1 MTANKLHLLG
11 WLFIVSW
18 LSAAAGSAKA
28 QPIAPA
34 ADGTNTVVTPN
45 GNRYDI
51 SGGSF
56 SGDGANL
63 FHSFTLFGL
72 SEAQT
77 ANFLTNPNIQNILGR
92 ITGGNPSLI
101 NGLIQVTGGN
111 SNLFLMNPAGIIFGP
126 NASLNVPGSFNAT
139 TATGIGFGNNQWFS
153 AIGNNNWATLIGMP
167 NSFAFTNLP
176 GGSIVNAGNLT
187 VTPGQSLSLIG
198 GTVVNTGQ
206 VTAPS
211 GNILI
216 SAVPGNNLVRISQ
229 AGNLLSLDIQPT
241 ANQSSLPN
249 NWTQPVL
256 SLPELLTGQGV
267 AQATGLTVN
276 SNGEVVLTGNVSVPV
291 TAGTTIASGSLNV
304 SGNTGGT
311 VNILGDRVGVIAGNI
326 DASGINGGGNV
337 LIGGDYQGLGTV
349 PNAARTFV
357 SSDSTINADAI
368 SNGNAGR
375 VIVWADETTRFNGNI
390 TARGGLFSGNGG
402 FVEVSGKQSL
412 DFQGL
417 VDLRSTFGI
426 AGTLLL
432 DPTDI
437 TISAGADAGGT
448 LAGGAF
454 TPSAGTS
461 TINNGTLQTQLGLG
475 NVTIS
480 TASASPNQGDIT
492 VSAPVSWANS
502 NSLTLNANN
511 SILVNKNITANG
523 GSITLNADVDGSGAG
538 AIAITNAIINSNGGN
553 IILGGGTNPSNS
565 PALGTAANPSGVSL
579 TGSTLNAGTG
589 NISIRGQGVAGVSNN
604 LGISVSTS
612 KITTAGTGSITLNAT
627 GGNGTGSDNKGI
639 NIITSTVESIG
650 TGSITLNGTGGNGID
665 NNQGISIDSST
676 VRAGGNI
683 NLAGNGAG
691 TLTQNTGVRIINST
705 VESTPGNGTVTITGT
720 GGNGTDSNQGIT
732 IDNPSTVKSQNG
744 DITLTGTGKGSAGN
758 NRGIS
763 SSGVVEST
771 GTGNLTLSGVGGN
784 GTDSNQGIQL
794 QGGTV
799 KALSGN
805 VSLTGTGDGAGST
818 NEGIYVDSGAT
829 IQTAGLGK
837 VTLTGTASAG
847 TGTNSGIWLNNGTV
861 RSENGDIVLTGT
873 AVGTAFSS
881 YGINLNTSI
890 PPVTVQAT
898 GTGNISLT
906 GSANNNSIPINL
918 AAGVID
924 AALGGNVTL
933 TGDEIQLLGTT
944 QVNGKGTITLQP
956 LTPSLGVLIGGTQ
969 NNPDVPP
976 LNLIQAELDT
986 LKGFSQMVIGRT
998 DGTGAI
1004 ALDPAG
1010 VTFNNPVTIQDSTI
1024 AVNGNITGKNNA
1036 SITFNAATTNLN
1048 ANIVTNEQNITF
1060 GGKVSLA
1067 TGSNVTLDTGLMN
1080 AGDITFGGTVDG
1092 DGNLV
1097 LTTGTGVINVNGP
1110 IGETTGLRSLK
1121 TINAFDVKSPID
1133 FSIETTGNITV
1144 GSMRNPGRAIALTST
1159 NGDIDTTAGAID
1171 TTSSTGNGG
1180 PITLSANNINA
1191 SNLNSSSTA
1200 GNGGNITLTGKTGNI
1215 FAYSGVV
1222 NSSSSSGAGGD
1233 IAIATPNEV
1242 GINSVDA
1249 NGLPGTGNISISGNE
1264 IGFSG
1269 AGSAQSK
1276 GTFSIVP
1283 FSPNVGIRFQAG
1295 LPFDPQ
1301 AIDIGAPFLS
1311 SLRNGFSAIIFGGK
1325 TTTGNITVEN
1335 LPVSFA
1341 DPVTFNTQGTIFVNP
1356 NQSISGTDNASIT
1369 LNATTNNLNGN
1380 ITTQSQDITI
1390 NGNTLVGDSVLVSNG
1405 NSAGGNILFNN
1416 NIDGSGNLTLET
1428 GTVNFSV
1435 KSAIGNTTPLGNIT
1449 VNSAGT
1455 ATFNAVTATSFT
1467 TNSGGTTTLNGNV
1480 TTTGSQT
1487 YGDAVTLANNPI
1499 LTGSDITFNNTV
1511 DGTSDLTAKAVSG
1524 NVTFNGAVGN
1534 TTALGNITAN
1544 STGTTAFNQTVN
1556 AASLTTDAGG
1566 TTTLNGDVKTT
1577 GSQIY
1582 GDAVTIANNPTLT
1595 GNGITFNNTV
1605 NSNNI
1610 GSDLTVDGTTGD
1622 VTFNGA
1628 VGSSKAIGNLTANS
1642 TGTTA
1647 FNQTVNAASL
1657 TTDAGGTTQVKANV
1671 TTTGAQTYA
1680 DAVTIANNPILSGD
1694 SITLEN
1700 TVDGTSDLTAKAS
1713 SGNVTFNGA
1722 VGNLSAIGNLTANS
1736 TGTTAFNQTVNAAS
1750 VTTNIGGTTQV
1761 NGNVTTTGSQT
1772 YADAVT
1778 VANNPILSG
1787 SGISFNDTVNGSS
1800 DLTLNGGTGN
1810 VTFNGAVGSLSA
1822 IGNLTAN
1829 STGTTTFNQA
1839 VNAASLTTDAGGTT
1853 QLKGNV
1859 TTTGSQTYGDAV
1871 TIANNPIFS
1880 GDSITFNNTV
1890 DGISDLTV
1898 KAASG
1903 NLTFNGAVGAASAIG
1918 NLTANSTG
1926 TTTFNQAVNAASLT
1940 TDAGGTTQLKGNVT
1954 TTGSQ
1959 TYGDAVTIA
1968 NNPIFSGDSITFNN
1982 TVDGISDLTVKA
1994 ASGNLT
2000 FKSAIGETTPLTS
2013 LTANSKISLGGNVT
2027 TTGSQTYA
2035 DAVTVAPNSILS
2047 GSDITFNK
2055 TVDVAGNLGIAAD
2068 NVNLKGS
2075 VTTTNDGT
2083 LTLTNKVNLNI
2094 ENNLNL
2100 DGEFIQNGGGNV
2112 AVSGNITTTNDNI
2125 SFSDPVTLK
2134 APVTFTLGDAT
2145 IAFDSSLSAGSNPL
2159 SLTAGE
2165 IDFSGNVSGT
2175 GALTLQPATAG
2186 QNIAVGGTDNNTSAL
2201 DLTASEINVIQN
2213 GFSSIAIGRSDSSA
2227 NVSISSNLTFLDPV
2241 NIQTGTGAIALD
2253 GTLTGND
2260 NSSIALNASTINLNS
2275 GINTNKNP
2283 IALNGTV
2290 TLGNDINLSTSGGD
2304 IKITG
2309 AIDGNHLLNLDAA
2322 TGNVLMQGNIGDT
2335 TPLSVLNVTAS
2346 NAEFIGNVNSN
2357 SGVNLTGLNTKVGGN
2372 VTTNNGNINISNAL
2386 VLTKDAVFSTAGGN
2400 MAFGAID
2407 SDSIN
2412 ARNLTLASGSGS
2424 ITFNGS
2430 VGATSKLG
2438 NLAIDNAGNVTGNS
2452 TINAQQLTALNT
2464 EKVNLSGDVTA
2475 AKVDITAQGD
2485 ITVKNITTNGGEIL
2499 FTSGNNFTAGNLN
2512 TSANSGGNITVKAI
2526 TSITTG
2532 QINSSAIVGNAGN
2545 VFLDPIGDIQVEFIN
2560 AQGGTGGTGGDVT
2573 AITGNFFR
2581 ATGAFSTPL
2590 SPTGF
2595 ASISTAGG
2603 TGGGNIAITHAGG
2616 DGGTPI
2622 QPFVVGDAAS
2632 NGTAGAITTGQSSI
2646 TSQSFP
2652 RSSSVGNIVFSTD
2665 DAIDPPPTPTPTPVV
2680 TPTPTPVVTP
2690 TPVITPT
2697 PTPVVTPTPVITPTP
2712 TPVVTPTPVI
2722 TPTPTPVV
2730 TPTPV

>member
-1 MTANKLHLLG
+1 MTANRLHLIG

-18 LSAAAGSAKA
+18 LSAAAGSANA

-34 ADGTNTVVTPN
+34 PDGTNTVVTPN

-51 SGGSF
+51 SGGAF

-63 FHSFTLFGL
+63 FHSFTQFGL

-111 SNLFLMNPAGIIFGP
+111 SNLFLMNPAGMIFGP

-153 AIGNNNWATLIGMP
+153 AIGNNNWATLIGTP
-167 NSFAFTNLP
+167 NSFAFTTLQ

-187 VTPGQSLSLIG
+187 VTPGQSLTLVG

-206 VTAPS
+206 LSAPS

-241 ANQSSLPN
+241 ATQSLLPN

-256 SLPELLTGQGV
+256 SLPELLTGKGV

-276 SNGEVVLTGNVSVPV
+276 PNGEVVLTGNVAVPV
-291 TAGTTIASGSLNV
+291 TAGTAIASGTLNV

-311 VNILGDRVGVIAGNI
+311 VNILGDKVGVIAGNI
-326 DASGINGGGNV
+326 DASGSNGGGNV

-349 PNAARTFV
+349 SNAARTFV

-368 SNGNAGR
+368 SNGNGGR

-402 FVEVSGKQSL
+402 FAEVSGKQSL

-437 TISAGADAGGT
+437 TISTGADTAGDSFSAGGV
-448 LAGGAF
+448 F
-454 TPSAGTS
+454 TPLGATS

-480 TASASPNQGDIT
+480 TAPGPVPGNQGDIT
-492 VSAPVSWANS
+492 VSAPISWTNS

-565 PALGTAANPSGVSL
+565 PAVGTVANPSGVDL

-589 NISIRGQGVAGVSNN
+589 NISLRGQGFAGVSNN
-604 LGISVSTS
+604 NGISVSTS
-612 KITTAGTGSITLNAT
+612 GITTAGTGSITLNAT

-639 NIITSTVESIG
+639 NIITSTVESMG
-650 TGSITLNGTGGNGID
+650 TGSITLNGTGGKGTF
-665 NNQGISIDSST
+665 NNPGISIDSST

-691 TLTQNTGVRIINST
+691 TLTQNTGVRINNSI
-705 VESTPGNGTVTITGT
+705 VESTPGNGTVTISGT
-720 GGNGTDSNQGIT
+720 GGNGTIVNEGIT

-744 DITLTGTGKGSAGN
+744 DIALTGTGNGSVGN
-758 NRGIS
+758 NTGIS
-763 SSGVVEST
+763 VQGLVEST
-771 GTGNLTLSGVGGN
+771 GTGNVTLSGVGGN
-784 GTDSNQGIQL
+784 GNDSNQGIQV
-794 QGGTV
+794 GGGAV

-805 VSLTGTGDGAGST
+805 VSLTGTGVGAGTT
-818 NEGIYVDSGAT
+818 NEGIYVDGGAT
-829 IQTAGLGK
+829 IQTAGVGK
-837 VTLTGTASAG
+837 VTLTGTGSAG
-847 TGTNSGIWLNNGTV
+847 TGTNSGIWLNSGTV
-861 RSENGDIVLTGT
+861 RSQNGDIALIGTG
-873 AVGTAFSS
+873 VGTAFSS
-881 YGINLNTSI
+881 YGINFAPGLPS
-890 PPVTVQAT
+890 VTVQAT
-898 GTGNISLT
+898 GRGNISLT
-906 GSANNNSIPINL
+906 GKANNNSIPINL
-918 AAGVID
+918 TDSVID
-924 AALGGNVTL
+924 VALGGNVTL
-933 TGDEIQLLGTT
+933 TGDEIQLLGTS
-944 QVNGKGTITLQP
+944 QVNGTGTIQLQP
-956 LTPSLGVLIGGTQ
+956 LTPSLDINVGGNIT
-969 NNPDVPP
+969 DAR
-976 LNLIQAELDT
+976 LNLNQAELDT
-986 LKGFSQMVIGRT
+986 LKGFSQMVLGRT

-1004 ALDPAG
+1004 AIDPAG
-1010 VTFNNPVTIQDSTI
+1010 VTFNYPVTIQAPTSGTI
-1024 AVNGNITGKNNA
+1024 TVDGDITGKNNA
-1036 SITFNAATTNLN
+1036 SITFNAPTTNFLN
-1048 ANIVTNEQNITF
+1048 NSKIITNEQNITF
-1060 GGKVSLA
+1060 GKQVTLA
-1067 TGSNVTLDTGLMN
+1067 TGSNVTLDTGLTN
-1080 AGDITFGGTVDG
+1080 AGDINFGGTVDG

-1097 LTTGTGVINVNGP
+1097 LTAGTGVINVNGP
-1110 IGETTGLRSLK
+1110 IGETKALRSLT
-1121 TINAFDVKSPID
+1121 TINSFDVKNPID

-1144 GSMRNPGRAIALTST
+1144 GSMRNPGGAIALTST
-1159 NGDIDTTAGAID
+1159 NGNIDTTAGAID

-1222 NSSSSSGAGGD
+1222 NSSSSSGVGGD

-1242 GINSVDA
+1242 GINSIDA

-1269 AGSAQSK
+1269 AGSAQGRGS
-1276 GTFSIVP
+1276 FSVQP

-1311 SLRNGFSAIIFGGK
+1311 SLRNGFSAIVFGGN

-1335 LPVSFA
+1335 FAVSFA
-1341 DPVTFNTQGTIFVNP
+1341 DPVIFNTQGTISVNP
-1356 NQSISGTDNASIT
+1356 DGSILGIDNASIT
-1369 LNATTNNLNGN
+1369 LNATTNNLNGH

-1390 NGNTLVGDSVLVSNG
+1390 NGNTLVENNVLLGTG
-1405 NSAGGNILFNN
+1405 NLAGGNILFNN
-1416 NIDGSGNLTLET
+1416 NIDGTGNLTLET
-1428 GTVNFSV
+1428 GTGKIEV
-1435 KSAIGNTTPLGNIT
+1435 KGLIGYATVLGNLT

-1455 ATFNAVTATSFT
+1455 TTFNAVKATSFT
-1467 TNSGGTTTLNGNV
+1467 TNAGGTTELNGNV
-1480 TTTGSQT
+1480 TTTGTQTYGDAVTIATNPILAGSDITFNETVDANNIGSDLTVNGGAGNITFNGVLGNTKALGKITANSTGITAFNQTVNAASLTTDADGTTQVKGNVSTTGSQT
-1487 YGDAVTLANNPI
+1487 YGDAVTIANNPI
-1499 LTGSDITFNNTV
+1499 LAGSEITFNNTV

-1524 NVTFNGAVGN
+1524 NVTFNGAVG
-1534 TTALGNITAN
+1534 
-1544 STGTTAFNQTVN
+1544 
-1556 AASLTTDAGG
+1556 AAS
-1566 TTTLNGDVKTT
+1566 
-1577 GSQIY
+1577 
-1582 GDAVTIANNPTLT
+1582 
-1595 GNGITFNNTV
+1595 
-1605 NSNNI
+1605 
-1610 GSDLTVDGTTGD
+1610 
-1622 VTFNGA
+1622 
-1628 VGSSKAIGNLTANS
+1628 AIGNLTANS

-1657 TTDAGGTTQVKANV
+1657 TADAGGTTQVKGNV
-1671 TTTGAQTYA
+1671 TTIGSQTYG

-1694 SITLEN
+1694 SIT
-1700 TVDGTSDLTAKAS
+1700 
-1713 SGNVTFNGA
+1713 
-1722 VGNLSAIGNLTANS
+1722 
-1736 TGTTAFNQTVNAAS
+1736 
-1750 VTTNIGGTTQV
+1750 
-1761 NGNVTTTGSQT
+1761 
-1772 YADAVT
+1772 
-1778 VANNPILSG
+1778 
-1787 SGISFNDTVNGSS
+1787 
-1800 DLTLNGGTGN
+1800 
-1810 VTFNGAVGSLSA
+1810 
-1822 IGNLTAN
+1822 
-1829 STGTTTFNQA
+1829 
-1839 VNAASLTTDAGGTT
+1839 
-1853 QLKGNV
+1853 
-1859 TTTGSQTYGDAV
+1859 
-1871 TIANNPIFS
+1871 
-1880 GDSITFNNTV
+1880 FNNTV
-1890 DGISDLTV
+1890 DGT
-1898 KAASG
+1898 
-1903 NLTFNGAVGAASAIG
+1903 
-1918 NLTANSTG
+1918 
-1926 TTTFNQAVNAASLT
+1926 
-1940 TDAGGTTQLKGNVT
+1940 
-1954 TTGSQ
+1954 
-1959 TYGDAVTIA
+1959 
-1968 NNPIFSGDSITFNN
+1968 
-1982 TVDGISDLTVKA
+1982 SDLTVKA

-2000 FKSAIGETTPLTS
+2000 FKSTIGETTPLTN

-2027 TTGSQTYA
+2027 TTDSQTYA
-2035 DAVTVAPNSILS
+2035 DAVTIAENSILS
-2047 GSDITFNK
+2047 GSDITFNN

-2068 NVNLKGS
+2068 NVNLKGT

-2083 LTLTNKVNLNI
+2083 LTITNKVNLNI

-2100 DGEFIQNGGGNV
+2100 DGAFIQSGGGTV
-2112 AVSGNITTTNDNI
+2112 AVSGNIATSNDNI
-2125 SFSDPVTLK
+2125 SFSGPVTLK
-2134 APVTFTLGDAT
+2134 APVNFILGDAT
-2145 IAFDSSLSAGSNPL
+2145 IAFGSSLSAGSNPL
-2159 SLTAGE
+2159 TLTAGE
-2165 IDFSGNVSGT
+2165 INFYGNVSGS

-2186 QNIAVGGTDNNTSAL
+2186 QNIVVGGIDNNTNAL
-2201 DLTASEINVIQN
+2201 DLTASELNLIQN

-2227 NVSISSNLTFLDPV
+2227 NISIPYNLTFSDPV
-2241 NIQTGTGAIALD
+2241 NIQTGTGTIALD
-2253 GTLTGND
+2253 GTITGLDNSSVALQGSSINLNYGINITKNIDLTGN
-2260 NSSIALNASTINLNS
+2260 
-2275 GINTNKNP
+2275 
-2283 IALNGTV
+2283 V
-2290 TLGNDINLSTSGGD
+2290 QLGNQVELKSSVGSIN
-2304 IKITG
+2304 IKG
-2309 AIDGNHLLNLDAA
+2309 AIDGNHLLGLDAA
-2322 TGNVLMQGNIGDT
+2322 NGNVLLQGNIGET
-2335 TPLSVLNVTAS
+2335 TPLSVLNVTSS
-2346 NAEFIGNVNSN
+2346 NAEFIGNVKSN
-2357 SGVNLTGLNTKVGGN
+2357 SGFNVTALNTKLGGN

-2386 VLTKDAVFSTAGGN
+2386 VLTNDAVFSTAGGN
-2400 MAFGAID
+2400 IALEAID

-2412 ARNLTLASGSGS
+2412 ARNLTLASGRGS

-2438 NLAIDNAGNVTGNS
+2438 NLAIENAGNVTGNS
-2452 TINAQQLTALNT
+2452 TINAQQLTAPNT

-2475 AKVDITAQGD
+2475 RQVDITAQGD
-2485 ITVKNITTNGGEIL
+2485 ISVKNITTNGGEIL

-2512 TSANSGGNITVKAI
+2512 TSGNSGGNITVKAI

-2545 VFLDPIGDIQVEFIN
+2545 VSLDPIGDIQVEFIN

-2581 ATGAFSTPL
+2581 ATGAFSTPF

-2603 TGGGNIAITHAGG
+2603 IGGGNIAITHAGG

-2632 NGTAGAITTGQSSI
+2632 NGTAGAITTGQSTI

-2652 RSSSVGNIVFSTD
+2652 RSSSVGNIAFVTD
-2665 DAIDPPPTPTPTPVV
+2665 DAIDPTPTPTPVVTPTPTPSETPTPVVTPTPTPSETPTPVVTPTPTPSETPTPVVTPTPTPSETPTPVV

-2690 TPVITPT
+2690 TPTPSIT
-2697 PTPVVTPTPVITPTP
+2697 PTPVVTPTPTPSITPTP
-2712 TPVVTPTPVI
+2712 
-2722 TPTPTPVV
+2722 
-2730 TPTPV
+2730 